1 MLTNRNR
8 GRHPLGGVLLTI
20 WATIFT
26 ALSTAS
32 AAWARGGGGS
42 HGFSG
47 GGGGGGGGSSS
58 SHSTYYYGGG
68 SGNGTHVSGAVVGA
82 VIGGIVG
89 AVLIIV
95 IGIYAYRRMVAARTQ
110 HGTTKRAHR
119 VETAAAVAAED
130 DSAFASD
137 TVHKEASDLF
147 LEIQDAWDK
156 NDRARLQKL
165 VGPDLWKEWKR
176 RLDDF
181 DRKGWRNRVQPI
193 GMPKVKYVGL
203 RNVADDREDRVV
215 VMIEA
220 TLRDYVVNSSGRHI
234 KRSDTSSETSH
245 MSEYWTL
252 AKRDGQ
258 LQDGA
263 TMWTVMSIEQV
274 KEGAH
279 ELKDEIV
286 ATPDADESA
295 MRDEALVEGATAEAV
310 PEGTKIAEVADL
322 NFEGDARA
330 AANDLSLADGRFA
343 PDVLEIAA
351 RRAVSA
357 WAEAIDGD
365 HGDLEAIADEGVVRE
380 LLHPGDPSEMTR
392 VVIRGPAADEIR
404 ITGLDAQAD
413 PPTMNLE
420 VRLNGCRYIENRDTT
435 EVVSGSASHRRH
447 FSEHWTMGLTGDKEQ
462 PWRIV
467 AVGAPVAPA

>member
-8 GRHPLGGVLLTI
+8 GRHPLGGALLTI
-20 WATIFT
+20 CATIFA
-26 ALSTAS
+26 ALMTAS

-47 GGGGGGGGSSS
+47 GGGGGGGGS
-58 SHSTYYYGGG
+58 HFGGGGYYYGG
-68 SGNGTHVSGAVVGA
+68 SGTHVSGAVFGA

-89 AVLIIV
+89 VVLIIV
-95 IGIYAYRRMVAARTQ
+95 FGLYVYRRMVAMRRQ
-110 HGTTKRAHR
+110 HEASKREHR

-130 DSAFASD
+130 DAAFASE
-137 TVHKEASDLF
+137 TVHKEAAELF

-156 NDRARLQKL
+156 NDRVRLQRL
-165 VGPDLWKEWKR
+165 VGPELWKEWKR
-176 RLDDF
+176 RLDNF
-181 DRKGWRNRVQPI
+181 DRKRWRNRVQPV

-203 RNVADDREDRVV
+203 RNVADDREDRAV

-220 TLRDYVVNSSGRHI
+220 TLRDYVVNSNGVHI
-234 KRSDTSSETSH
+234 KRSDSSSETSH
-245 MSEYWTL
+245 MCEYWTL
-252 AKRDGQ
+252 AKRGDHEKDG
-258 LQDGA
+258 GI
-263 TMWTVMSIEQV
+263 TWTVLSIEQV

-279 ELKDEIV
+279 ELKEEIV

-351 RRAVSA
+351 RRAVAA
-357 WAEAIDGD
+357 WAEAVDGD
-365 HGDLEAIADEGVVRE
+365 HGALEAIADGQVIRE
-380 LLHPGDPSEMTR
+380 LLHPGDPSEKTR
-392 VVIRGPAADEIR
+392 LVIRGPAAEEIR
-404 ITGLDAQAD
+404 ITGLDAEAD

-435 EVVSGSASHRRH
+435 EVVSGSASNRRH
-447 FSEHWTMGLTGDKEQ
+447 FSERWTMGLTGDTEQ